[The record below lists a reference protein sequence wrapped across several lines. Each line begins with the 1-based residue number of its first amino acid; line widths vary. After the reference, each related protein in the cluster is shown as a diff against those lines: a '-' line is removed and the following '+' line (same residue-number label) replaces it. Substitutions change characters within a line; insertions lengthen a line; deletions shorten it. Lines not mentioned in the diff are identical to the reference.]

1 MSRGKL
7 NNFDM
12 TLEECRLVFDTLDNL
27 VIIDDQG
34 KIKYLSPDMYFTI
47 EAYNKKPVPH
57 DVVGR
62 HIHDVHYVSKITQG
76 IERGEEIKTAFYFSS
91 NVTNVA
97 RIVPLK
103 KDGTIVGA
111 IDYDLFTDGNILRD
125 FLDEVRTYRSSGTT
139 VQRNIYEKL
148 PVKNK
153 IPSSYKNFDMTL
165 EECKLVFDTLRN
177 LVVIDAN
184 RCIKYLAPS
193 MYDVIEEKSG
203 SPVPD
208 DVIGLN
214 IDKLHYTSK
223 VQNVV
228 ETGRPIKT
236 AIYNYDGEIYVSR
249 IEPLIQDG
257 AIVGAIDYDI
267 FSSNE
272 ELDEFLTIVEEYNEI
287 GKLNFENTFESM
299 YDSSKKLSNIKY
311 TINNII
317 GNSDAMKRLRG
328 SISDISE
335 SNATVLI
342 TGETGTG
349 KELVANSIHNLSLR
363 ADHPIIAVNCAA
375 IPSTLFESELFGYEE
390 GAFTGASKGGK
401 PGFFDAADKG
411 TLFLDEI
418 DQLPYHI
425 QPKLLRAIQ
434 EKEIIPV
441 GGKAKPI
448 DIRILAATNKDLLK
462 LVDEGKFREDLYYR
476 LNVVEIRIPPLTQRR
491 EDIPLLAQSFL
502 TYLNRQLM
510 KNIKGISDEVMKKFL
525 SYDWP
530 GNVREL
536 FNVIERS
543 VVACRSDTLQIEDL
557 GSFAS
562 EVPATHL
569 PLALESDAPLEY
581 VRNQAEAAAIR
592 QVLES
597 TGGNKAKTAKLLKI
611 SRTALYDKLKKLNI
625 E

>member
-1 MSRGKL
+1 MRKL

-12 TLEECRLVFDTLDNL
+12 TLDECRLVFDTFDNL
-27 VIIDDQG
+27 VIIDGDG
-34 KIKYLSPDMYFTI
+34 KIKYLSPGMYFMI

-57 DVVGR
+57 DVVGK

-76 IERGEEIKTAFYFSS
+76 IEKGEEINTAFYFSS

-103 KDGTIVGA
+103 KDGAIVGA

-125 FLDEVRTYRSSGTT
+125 FLDEVNDYRSSGST
-139 VQRNIYEKL
+139 VQRNTYEQAPRK
-148 PVKNK
+148 KNT
-153 IPSSYKNFDMTL
+153 IPDSYKNFDMTL
-165 EECKLVFDTLRN
+165 EECKLVFDTMRN

-193 MYDVIEEKSG
+193 MYDIIENATG
-203 SPVPD
+203 TPVPD
-208 DVIGLN
+208 DVVGLS

-236 AIYNYDGEIYVSR
+236 AIYNYDGKIYVSR
-249 IEPLIQDG
+249 IEPLIRDG
-257 AIVGAIDYDI
+257 EIIGAMDYDI

-272 ELDEFLTIVEEYNEI
+272 ELDEFLRTVEEYNEI
-287 GKLNFENTFESM
+287 GRLNFENTFESM
-299 YDSSKKLSNIKY
+299 YDSSKRRSNIKY
-311 TINNII
+311 TINNIL
-317 GNSDAMKRLRG
+317 GSSDAMKRLRA

-363 ADHPIIAVNCAA
+363 ADHPIVAVNCAA

-418 DQLPYHI
+418 DQLPYHV

-434 EKEIIPV
+434 EKEIVPV

-462 LVDEGKFREDLYYR
+462 LVEEGKFREDLYYR
-476 LNVVEIRIPPLTQRR
+476 LNVVEIRIPPLRQRR
-491 EDIPLLAQSFL
+491 EDIPLLAQNYL
-502 TYLNRQLM
+502 KYLNRQLM
-510 KNIKGISDEVMKKFL
+510 KNVKGLSDEVMKVFL

-536 FNVIERS
+536 FNVMERS
-543 VVACRSDTLQIEDL
+543 VVACRSNVLELEDL
-557 GSFAS
+557 GTFAADM
-562 EVPATHL
+562 PATQL

-597 TGGNKAKTAKLLKI
+597 TGGNKAKAAKMLKI
-611 SRTALYDKLKKLNI
+611 SRTALYDKIKKLEI

>member
-1 MSRGKL
+1 MRNL
-7 NNFDM
+7 NNFNM

-27 VIIDDQG
+27 VIIDGEG
-34 KIKYLSPDMYFTI
+34 KIKYLSPGMYFMI

-57 DVVGR
+57 DVVGK
-62 HIHDVHYVSKITQG
+62 HIHDVHYVSKITQA
-76 IERGEEIKTAFYFSS
+76 IEKGEEIGTAFYFSS

-97 RIVPLK
+97 RIAPLK
-103 KDGTIVGA
+103 KDGAVVGA

-125 FLDEVRTYRSSGTT
+125 FLDEVNDYRSSGAT
-139 VQRNIYEKL
+139 VQRNIYEKA
-148 PVKNK
+148 PGKKNT
-153 IPSSYKNFDMTL
+153 IPESYKNFDMTL
-165 EECKLVFDTLRN
+165 EECKLVFDTMRN

-184 RCIKYLAPS
+184 RCIKYLAPT
-193 MYDVIEEKSG
+193 MYDIIEKATG
-203 SPVPD
+203 TPVPD
-208 DVIGLN
+208 DVVGLN
-214 IDKLHYTSK
+214 IDKLHHTSK

-236 AIYNYDGEIYVSR
+236 AIYNYDGKIYVSR
-249 IEPLIQDG
+249 IEPLIRDG
-257 AIVGAIDYDI
+257 EIVGAIDYDI

-272 ELDEFLTIVEEYNEI
+272 ELNEFLHTVEEYNEI
-287 GKLNFENTFESM
+287 GRLNFENTFESM
-299 YDSSKKLSNIKY
+299 YDSSKRLSNTKY
-311 TINNII
+311 TINNIL

-349 KELVANSIHNLSLR
+349 KELVANAIHNLSLR

-390 GAFTGASKGGK
+390 GAFTGAGKDGK

-418 DQLPYHI
+418 DQLPYHV

-434 EKEIIPV
+434 EKEIVPV

-448 DIRILAATNKDLLK
+448 DIRILTATNKDLLK
-462 LVDEGKFREDLYYR
+462 LVEEGEFREDLYYR
-476 LNVVEIRIPPLTQRR
+476 LNVVEILIPPLRHRR
-491 EDIPLLAQSFL
+491 EDIPLLAQSYL
-502 TYLNRQLM
+502 QYLNRQLM
-510 KNIKGISDEVMKKFL
+510 KNVRDLSDGVMKAFL

-536 FNVIERS
+536 FNVMERS
-543 VVACRSDTLQIEDL
+543 VVACRGDVLQLEDL
-557 GSFAS
+557 GSFAANVS
-562 EVPATHL
+562 AAPL
-569 PLALESDAPLEY
+569 PLALDSDAPLEY

-592 QVLES
+592 QVLEV
-597 TGGNKAKTAKLLKI
+597 TGGNKAKAAKMLKI
-611 SRTALYDKLKKLNI
+611 SRTALYDKIKKLNI